1 MDENPPTAWA
11 KDDEPIVLTILEQR
25 NLGPMFDKFEL
36 IRSVTILVFTVLMV
50 LVLWNAGLINGIH
63 RYGEM
68 GLCLA
73 LGETHRMIV
82 FRLAIEAFVLGV
94 AGSLAGCLVGGAFV
108 WYLQEVGVN
117 MGDALAQSGMMLS
130 EVARGRLS
138 WEGMVW
144 GVVPGVAASVLGN
157 LIASLSIFKRSEASL
172 FRELEVG

>member
-1 MDENPPTAWA
+1 M
-11 KDDEPIVLTILEQR
+11 
-25 NLGPMFDKFEL
+25 
-36 IRSVTILVFTVLMV
+36 
-50 LVLWNAGLINGIH
+50 
-63 RYGEM
+63 
-68 GLCLA
+68 C
-73 LGETHRMIV
+73 
-82 FRLAIEAFVLGV
+82 
-94 AGSLAGCLVGGAFV
+94 GAFV